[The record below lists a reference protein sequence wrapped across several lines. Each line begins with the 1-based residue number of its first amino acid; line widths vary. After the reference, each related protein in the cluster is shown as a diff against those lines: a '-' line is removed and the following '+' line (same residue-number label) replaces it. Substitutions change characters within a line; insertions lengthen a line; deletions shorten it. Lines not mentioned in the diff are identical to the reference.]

1 MKITSACE
9 EFLSHCRVGK
19 NLSEHTL
26 RAYNIDLNE
35 FSAFCTQTTA
45 IADCDRHILRN
56 YLTYLFD
63 KKNLKETSIKRRM
76 ACLKAMFHWLE
87 SEELLANNPFHKLAF
102 RIGQLRLL
110 GFIAFSPTYD
120 PMPEISKP

>member
-45 IADCDRHILRN
+45 IADCDRHILLN

-87 SEELLANNPFHKLAF
+87 SEELLANILFTN
-102 RIGQLRLL
+102 
-110 GFIAFSPTYD
+110 SPSFPRAASYYVD
-120 PMPEISKP
+120 ILCISAH